1 MATYLQGVTDTGF
14 NSVNTTPN
22 LPYMMN
28 ALQKVTARYEKNY
41 NELSNQYSKITNSLL
56 LNPENNEFRNKFL
69 DNSKSALKTLSTQDL
84 SIQSNVDQAEQI
96 FSPFWEDK
104 DLMADYVTSNNYQ
117 QQVQRHS
124 ALRDSDKKEDREQ
137 AWDMGLAYV
146 NLTASEMALAKRGDG
161 SIQNVKVRPYVP
173 YKDVSAEISKSL
185 KDMGYG
191 DGIVQS
197 TAGNGYILTVTNGKG
212 TSEIYSNAIRK
223 IIDGRQDLKEI
234 FKVQGVTNFQSDVFN
249 TLNNNPSLSREEAER
264 LVKENFANKR
274 IGLYET
280 NIKIGDEQINGNKEY
295 KGLIKDIQETED
307 PVLRDLYEGKITKD
321 SDSYKKLME
330 KKEKLSEL
338 LNVKSLYESKI
349 TALKSNDYY
358 GTKGEDYF
366 TNMFMESFIDD
377 NAKTREA
384 AVSKKITSDASYRS
398 AVELDAQIKM
408 FDTRMAMAEQKLNI
422 AQQKANA
429 AGSTVDGTGGLITT
443 DENGN
448 IIIESKDK
456 KTGKKEKTKIEELDT
471 PLVGGFYGQA
481 KDLEKSA
488 YYNLQSTKEQS
499 RDGAVSNASIYLNKS
514 SLMTSGVPNINKYID
529 YLNHYATGGKQTT
542 DGVFIASEIDAAYKA
557 LKEKGIITVGRYTDS
572 PNKQLNELVGH
583 VDANGG
589 ATDDETKLARI
600 NYEHYS
606 KVFQQ
611 IDAID
616 KEFNEDYRK
625 KAPNQSLSK
634 YVEKNKNGKYQ
645 FITAEG
651 ILKDY
656 NKVSKGLSNFYGTNI
671 KTDFPPANLLQK
683 YLNKEIEPK
692 IRKTLFENTS
702 NSNNPLIAKAGRPS
716 NDYKIETIIKDP
728 ATGKEYDVSFITN
741 NYGTQDKILAKRKE
755 YEEDEKNKAYV
766 QFAKSK
772 GGLKNDDWVMS
783 RQLQFRND
791 PEDKTED
798 KAAQIAYDAVEEYKG
813 NVIKGSGGIIK
824 PTNYDSL
831 IKDTSE
837 DAVKKL
843 IDNLLSNKNTLS
855 SVLANSYLSYQGET
869 KDFSNVKLEFDDK
882 KLLEFAKNLNPS
894 SKTDVSNFSMAATN
908 ILINGL
914 TFNVSKNLF
923 KRYAQDNYMTT
934 LVTDKMLSKTLK
946 ASDYERNTLH
956 FDYTISLGSNNQ
968 IAVKYKTQK
977 YNVLRKAYEDTE
989 ELYETYPKEYG
1000 LDNILKE
1007 IRSVGIRNIN
1017 IIEQYFKQQKEKD
1030 KQLEDQ
1036 KAAQQAEANKNNP
1049 NNRLPNETFEE
1060 FKKRTL
1066 KNK

>member
-41 NELSNQYSKITNSLL
+41 NELSNEYSKITNSLL

-161 SIQNVKVRPYVP
+161 SIQNIKVRPYVP

-234 FKVQGVTNFQSDVFN
+234 FKVQGVTNFQSDVFERMKED
-249 TLNNNPSLSREEAER
+249 PSLSKEKAEY

-321 SDSYKKLME
+321 SDSYKELIE

-408 FDTRMAMAEQKLNI
+408 FDTRMAMAEQKLGI

-429 AGSTVDGTGGLITT
+429 ESSTVDGTGGLVTT
-443 DENGN
+443 DANGN

-471 PLVGGFYGQA
+471 PVVGGFYGQA

-499 RDGAVSNASIYLNKS
+499 RDGVVSNASIYLNKS
-514 SLMTSGVPNINKYID
+514 SLMTSGIPHIDKYIN

-542 DGVFIASEIDAAYKA
+542 NNVFIASEIDAAYKA

-572 PNKQLNELVGH
+572 PNLQLNQLVGH

-589 ATDDETKLARI
+589 AVDDESKLARI
-600 NYEHYS
+600 NYEYGS
-606 KVFQQ
+606 KLFQE
-611 IDAID
+611 IDNID
-616 KEFNEDYRK
+616 KEFNKDYRK
-625 KAPNQSLSK
+625 KAPNQSLNIH
-634 YVEKNKNGKYQ
+634 VQKNKNNEYE
-645 FITAEG
+645 FITAEK
-651 ILKDY
+651 LSKDY
-656 NKVSKGLSNFYGTNI
+656 PQLNEKNQKFNLPLNLMQQYIDGTLSYEKEPVYAYNTYAGEMRSGRYLVGTNYYITDPSTGKRLHTITKMINKYGT
-671 KTDFPPANLLQK
+671 PEEVA
-683 YLNKEIEPK
+683 
-692 IRKTLFENTS
+692 
-702 NSNNPLIAKAGRPS
+702 
-716 NDYKIETIIKDP
+716 
-728 ATGKEYDVSFITN
+728 
-741 NYGTQDKILAKRKE
+741 AKRKE
-755 YEEDEKNKAYV
+755 YESEQNKAYV

-783 RQLQFRND
+783 RQLKFRND

-831 IKDTSE
+831 IKGTSE
-837 DAVKKL
+837 KAVKKL
-843 IDNLLSNKNTLS
+843 IDNLLSNQNTLS

-894 SKTDVSNFSMAATN
+894 SKTELSDFAMAATN

-946 ASDYERNTLH
+946 ASDYEKNTLH

-1049 NNRLPNETFEE
+1049 SNKLPNETFEE

>member
-173 YKDVSAEISKSL
+173 YKDVSAEISKGL

-223 IIDGRQDLKEI
+223 FLDGRQDLKEI

-249 TLNNNPSLSREEAER
+249 VLSKDPSLSREKAEY
-264 LVKENFANKR
+264 LVKENFAKKR

-280 NIKIGDEQINGNKEY
+280 NIKIGDEQIYGNKEY

-321 SDSYKKLME
+321 SDSYKELIE

-349 TALKSNDYY
+349 TGLKSNDYY

-377 NAKTREA
+377 NAKIREA

-429 AGSTVDGTGGLITT
+429 ESSTVDGTGGLITT

-456 KTGKKEKTKIEELDT
+456 KTGKKEKTKIEKLDT
-471 PLVGGFYGQA
+471 PLVDGFYGQA

-499 RDGAVSNASIYLNKS
+499 RDGAVSNGSIYLNKS
-514 SLMTSGVPNINKYID
+514 SLMTSGVPYINKYID
-529 YLNHYATGGKQTT
+529 YLNHYATGGKETT
-542 DGVFIASEIDAAYKA
+542 GVFKATEIDAAYKA

-572 PNKQLNELVGH
+572 PNLQLNQLVGY

-589 ATDDETKLARI
+589 ATDDESKLARI
-600 NYEHYS
+600 NYEYSS
-606 KVFQQ
+606 KVFQE
-611 IDAID
+611 IDTID
-616 KEFNEDYRK
+616 KEFNKDYRK
-625 KAPNQSLSK
+625 KAPNQNLIK
-634 YVEKNKNGKYQ
+634 YIEKDKNNEYK
-645 FITAEG
+645 FITAET
-651 ILKDY
+651 ILKKY
-656 NKVSKGLSNFYGTNI
+656 NKVAPGFSKFYGVDAKQYI
-671 KTDFPPANLLQK
+671 PPANLLQK
-683 YLNKEIEPK
+683 YLNGDIIPK
-692 IRKTLFENTS
+692 TEGEWQQDKYD
-702 NSNNPLIAKAGRPS
+702 PKGRILT
-716 NDYKIETIIKDP
+716 NVKTIITDP
-728 ATGKEYDVSFITN
+728 KTGKKYNIFPIMAD
-741 NYGTQDKILAKRKE
+741 YGTQEQILAKRKE

-772 GGLKNDDWVMS
+772 GGLDNNDWVMS
-783 RQLQFRND
+783 RQLKFTND

-798 KAAQIAYDAVEEYKG
+798 KAAKIAYRAVEEYKG
-813 NVIKGSGGIIK
+813 TVIKGSGGIIK

-843 IDNLLSNKNTLS
+843 IDNLLSNQNTLS

-882 KLLEFAKNLNPS
+882 KLLEFVKNLNPS
-894 SKTDVSNFSMAATN
+894 KTDLSNFAMAANN
-908 ILINGL
+908 ILVNGL
-914 TFNVSKNLF
+914 TFNVSKKLF
-923 KRYAQDNYMTT
+923 KEFAQDNYMTT

-1049 NNRLPNETFEE
+1049 SNRLPNETFEE